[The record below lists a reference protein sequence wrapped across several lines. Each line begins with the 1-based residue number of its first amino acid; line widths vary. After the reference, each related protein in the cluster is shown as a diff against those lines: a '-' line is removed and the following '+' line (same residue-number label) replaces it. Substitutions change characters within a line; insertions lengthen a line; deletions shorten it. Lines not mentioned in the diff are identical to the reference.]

1 MATGRCNTVT
11 ALLEVQPELKITE
24 FSTQYDRDAL
34 LDITE
39 RPKLSEGTETVEDA
53 LFGTEDRRPSASCLN
68 HPGSNPGHSGRQ
80 ANQNLT

>member
-1 MATGRCNTVT
+1 MVTGRCNTVT

-53 LFGTEDRRPSASCLN
+53 LFGTEDRRPSHLPQPPRLE
-68 HPGSNPGHSGRQ
+68 PGPLGSAKP
-80 ANQNLT
+80 TKI